1 MNKRNHSMLLSGNP
15 CKGIIMLRSIGSVTV
30 LALLMVGCGGG
41 GGGDSGPPPPPPAKY
56 TVGGTVTG
64 LAGSGLVLNSDFGGD
79 LAVSASG
86 SFTFST
92 PLPDGSAFN
101 VGVRIQ
107 PTSPAQYC
115 QVANST
121 GTIAAANVMNVT
133 VTCGTGYTVGGTVS
147 GLVGSGLTLA
157 TCTPVRQH
165 FGTVFPP
172 YCPRPLQ
179 VGANGAFTLDSA
191 YPAGYLGP
199 DYVSITQQPSS
210 PTQNCV
216 ISTATIS
223 IQNANDTS
231 ITVSCT
237 EYAYVTNAADNTL
250 SSYSVDATTGALAAV
265 GTPTATGTSPYAIV
279 GLDIGEDRGGWLD
292 LSAAK
297 RYVYVGNEVS
307 NDVSAFAVNPAT
319 GSLTAVGSPFPAG
332 TGPKAMAFYGAL
344 SKSLYIAN
352 AGSDNVTAYNIDAS
366 TGALTAPPQQQCH
379 GQEPDVGCGWSHQSI
394 YLRGESRRLERHF
407 GI

>member
-1 MNKRNHSMLLSGNP
+1 MALEGVMTDVLPESSPKQEPTFTQTSCTARCHARQMTSSAHH
-15 CKGIIMLRSIGSVTV
+15 CKGMIMLRSIGSVTF

-41 GGGDSGPPPPPPAKY
+41 DSAPPPPATY

-64 LAGSGLVLNSDFGGD
+64 LSGTGLVLNSDFGGD

-92 PLPDGSAFN
+92 PLRDGSAFN
-101 VGVRIQ
+101 VGVKIQ

-133 VTCGTGYTVGGTVS
+133 VTCRTGYTVGGTVS

-165 FGTVFPP
+165 FGSVFPP

-199 DYVSITQQPSS
+199 DYVLHYP
-210 PTQNCV
+210 
-216 ISTATIS
+216 
-223 IQNANDTS
+223 
-231 ITVSCT
+231 
-237 EYAYVTNAADNTL
+237 AAFFT
-250 SSYSVDATTGALAAV
+250 DAELRNQYRDDQH
-265 GTPTATGTSPYAIV
+265 S
-279 GLDIGEDRGGWLD
+279 
-292 LSAAK
+292 K
-297 RYVYVGNEVS
+297 R
-307 NDVSAFAVNPAT
+307 
-319 GSLTAVGSPFPAG
+319 
-332 TGPKAMAFYGAL
+332 
-344 SKSLYIAN
+344 
-352 AGSDNVTAYNIDAS
+352 
-366 TGALTAPPQQQCH
+366 Q
-379 GQEPDVGCGWSHQSI
+379 
-394 YLRGESRRLERHF
+394 
-407 GI
+407 